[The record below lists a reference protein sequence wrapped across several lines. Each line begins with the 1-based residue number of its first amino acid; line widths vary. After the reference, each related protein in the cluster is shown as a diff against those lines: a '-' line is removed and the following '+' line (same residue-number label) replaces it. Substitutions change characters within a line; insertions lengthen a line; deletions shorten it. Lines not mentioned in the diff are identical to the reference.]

1 MKDQKTLEYDDFY
14 DILDENILNNEEKE
28 IKKEENTKSLK
39 IDYSFDDLMDEDFTK
54 GYD

>member
-1 MKDQKTLEYDDFY
+1 MKDQKILECDDFY
-14 DILDENILNNEEKE
+14 DILDENIINDKEKE

-39 IDYSFDDLMDEDFTK
+39 IDYSFDDLMDEDFVK